1 MIGVQDTNLCR
12 SVSCTCTSP
21 EELLHATLYQFTS
34 TKPRE
39 SGSLLTLLNMDN
51 CQKLEKG
58 TAAKQNRFSKSIIT
72 LVEKDHKQIPVYW
85 THYASWRAIANFN
98 LQRLGTVASSIQEGS
113 LNVSPFSPC
122 DFAWTKLS
130 LELLQDVNAQ
140 LPGIYRV
147 IGSTNSAQS
156 LTTNRRI

>member
-1 MIGVQDTNLCR
+1 MIGVQDINLCR
-12 SVSCTCTSP
+12 SVNCTCASP
-21 EELLHATLYQFTS
+21 EERLHATLYQVTS
-34 TKPRE
+34 TKRRV
-39 SGSLLTLLNMDN
+39 SGSLLTFLNMDN
-51 CQKLEKG
+51 CQKEKG
-58 TAAKQNRFSKSIIT
+58 RDAKQKRFSKTIIT